1 MYNPGGEYLT
11 YIKNSLVR
19 KPRAKIVVDGKTY
32 TGVEHLAS
40 FPKITHETEKMIG
53 GFPAKTCD
61 FEIYNLDGTID
72 LNGKEVQ
79 IYRGLY
85 VNDTKTVWVPMGLF
99 YADGEDVTNNST
111 KRTIQ
116 FKGTD
121 RTRLF
126 DSPFTKIYGNGV
138 IPAETLISSV
148 AEKTCKTHNLVIDS
162 STKGNIVSHR
172 LSESVGVPEGTTD
185 RQVIAWIAELS
196 GCIPII
202 SRDGSSLVFTRP
214 NYKSNVYDSGQ
225 TYPSGSYADKSKYK
239 TLSAEPLF
247 GPINAVS
254 FGHADYDDAYVY
266 QDDAAV
272 EANGLHE
279 WQINDNPL
287 AENSKA
293 ELAPKVF
300 NIIKGMKLYPFT
312 LTDFIDDFL
321 FDINDGIL
329 IKKKDDTLITTY
341 VLGMSTTSRIRSTF
355 KANTQD
361 SSTAD
366 RSLAGSVKED
376 LKRVKLSVDH
386 INNEITALAKESD
399 QKYTELKQTVDGIDG
414 KIVDVQR
421 GLEASISATAEKATL
436 AYSKAET
443 AEGQINGITDTLT
456 SLSGQITAINGELD
470 GIDDTIAAKVSTEV
484 RKDTTINILA
494 GEVSSKI
501 SGNYVTKATYDNE
514 KNNWV
519 LKTDYNSRL
528 NQTDQSIQA
537 AVNRVQKLENAGYI
551 TETVCNSL
559 IDQKS
564 DSIALQVESNLQI
577 GARNILLNSECFDG
591 FDPVAY
597 KLAKV
602 IKMPAMPNSALP
614 SGKYAQV
621 FLTANSEG
629 GSTVRGFR
637 FSAADIIGQSAPI
650 DKLKPGTKYTL
661 SWYMRTDRAGPL
673 QTLNAPSVIYA
684 GEKASVLNDTARC
697 ITPALSETWQR
708 YVITFTVTGT
718 ITDFMIR
725 LFFDALGKDKE
736 YLAYIS
742 SFKLEEGNIA
752 TDWTPSAED
761 VEQSV
766 KAQISMC
773 VLKDENGNLES
784 EIKITSNK
792 LTIDTD
798 KFTLDGN
805 GNMTCVNAEI
815 KNATISG
822 TIAANDAILGGWHIA
837 DNELYSEYGGCTAH
851 IKAPQSS
858 SEYFFAVRESLGDG
872 KYTTNFAIN
881 TDGSVFMNNLVAAEI
896 GITIKTY
903 HSKSKGYVENLT
915 FHGLTQNNKYYDAI
929 TAAHDLIIKANS
941 IELFTDTGIYLRN
954 NVYLTSYASGVSGK
968 AALYVDTKTG
978 EITVEN

>member
-126 DSPFTKIYGNGV
+126 NSAFTKTYSNGV

-148 AEKTCKTHNLVIDS
+148 TEKICKMHGLTIDS
-162 STKGNIVSHR
+162 TTKANIVSHR
-172 LSESVGVPEGTTD
+172 FAESVGVPEGTTD

-214 NYKSNVYDSGQ
+214 NYKSDVYESGQ
-225 TYPSGSYADKSKYK
+225 TYTSGSYADKNKYK
-239 TLSAEPLF
+239 TLAAEPLY
-247 GPINAVS
+247 GPINAIS

-266 QDDAAV
+266 QNDADV
-272 EANGLHE
+272 EVNGLHE

-287 AENSKA
+287 VENSKS

-341 VLGMSTTSRIRSTF
+341 VLGMDTTSRIRSTF

-366 RSLAGSVKED
+366 RNLAGSIKAD
-376 LKRVKLSVDH
+376 MKRIRLSVDH
-386 INNEITALAKESD
+386 VNAEITALAKESD
-399 QKYTELKQTVDGIDG
+399 QKYTEFQQTVDGIDG
-414 KIVDVQR
+414 KIIDVQK
-421 GLEASISATAEKATL
+421 GLEASISVTAEKATL

-443 AEGQINGITDTLT
+443 VEEQISGVTDTLT
-456 SLSGQITAINGELD
+456 EITGQIDSINGELAD
-470 GIDDTIAAKVSTEV
+470 IDNTISAKVSTEV
-484 RKDTTINILA
+484 RKDTTIDILA
-494 GEVSSKI
+494 GEVNSKI

-514 KNNWV
+514 KDNWV

-537 AVNRVQKLENAGYI
+537 AVDRVQTLENAEYI
-551 TETVCNSL
+551 TTADAKSL
-559 IDQKS
+559 ISQSADN
-564 DSIALQVESNLQI
+564 ITLAVEQNIKI
-577 GARNILLNSECFDG
+577 GARNILLDSAAFGSFAPLAFSTTNVSNF
-591 FDPVAY
+591 PV
-597 KLAKV
+597 KEDT
-602 IKMPAMPNSALP
+602 SLP
-614 SGKYAQV
+614 SGYYKQLWFTPGASGTENKGVY
-621 FLTANSEG
+621 FTGTN
-629 GSTVRGFR
+629 
-637 FSAADIIGQSAPI
+637 IIGQSKI
-650 DKLKPGTKYTL
+650 DKIKANTTYTL
-661 SWYMRTDRAGPL
+661 SFWMRAFDSPGIFSYKALVYLGSGIKVTYDNRFNIPDISENWQKYVVTFSTTETPTDL
-673 QTLNAPSVIYA
+673 QLRFLFK
-684 GEKASVLNDTARC
+684 G
-697 ITPALSETWQR
+697 
-708 YVITFTVTGT
+708 GT
-718 ITDFMIR
+718 IGTGYHVD
-725 LFFDALGKDKE
+725 
-736 YLAYIS
+736 IS
-742 SFKLEEGNIA
+742 SLKLEEGNIA

-761 VEQSV
+761 MEKSV
-766 KAQISMC
+766 QAKIDMCVQKDKNGKLTSAIAIEGNKISIKSENFELAEDGTITKCNGAQIT
-773 VLKDENGNLES
+773 NGVIS
-784 EIKITSNK
+784 C
-792 LTIDTD
+792 
-798 KFTLDGN
+798 GN
-805 GNMTCVNAEI
+805 GSYNMTIGSGVIVHSFDNTTVGQLTTTVVADNNGLKYYETLFGNTGICLNASDYSAYVDSKGFLICSTER
-815 KNATISG
+815 ASTINVSIASTDTWSYGSISSALRSIIEADSALILSANRGANSLLLEGNNIWLCG
-822 TIAANDAILGGWHIA
+822 TPIFTDAIGVKSSASYVYVVA
-837 DNELYSEYGGCTAH
+837 DKN
-851 IKAPQSS
+851 
-858 SEYFFAVRESLGDG
+858 
-872 KYTTNFAIN
+872 
-881 TDGSVFMNNLVAAEI
+881 
-896 GITIKTY
+896 
-903 HSKSKGYVENLT
+903 
-915 FHGLTQNNKYYDAI
+915 
-929 TAAHDLIIKANS
+929 
-941 IELFTDTGIYLRN
+941 
-954 NVYLTSYASGVSGK
+954 
-968 AALYVDTKTG
+968 TG
-978 EITVEN
+978 EINYLSVD

>member
-138 IPAETLISSV
+138 IPSETLISSV
-148 AEKTCKTHNLVIDS
+148 AEKICKTHNLAIDS

-266 QDDAAV
+266 QNDADV

-355 KANTQD
+355 KTNTQD
-361 SSTAD
+361 YSTAD

-386 INNEITALAKESD
+386 TKAEITALAKESEEKFT
-399 QKYTELKQTVDGIDG
+399 QLKQTTDGLYADINDAEN
-414 KIVDVQR
+414 
-421 GLEASISATAEKATL
+421 GLKAAMTATAEKAES
-436 AYSKAET
+436 AFE
-443 AEGQINGITDTLT
+443 
-456 SLSGQITAINGELD
+456 
-470 GIDDTIAAKVSTEV
+470 
-484 RKDTTINILA
+484 
-494 GEVSSKI
+494 
-501 SGNYVTKATYDNE
+501 KAT
-514 KNNWV
+514 KV
-519 LKTDYNSRL
+519 
-528 NQTDQSIQA
+528 
-537 AVNRVQKLENAGYI
+537 ENAGYI
-551 TETVCNSL
+551 TTEDAKTL
-559 IDQKS
+559 ISQSADN
-564 DSIALQVESNLQI
+564 ITLAVEQNIKI
-577 GARNILLNSECFDG
+577 GARNILLDSACFASFTPQGYSAKIIVKNAIDDPAVPSWKASAILFASTQQNYTTDTSGFSFVGSDILGQSDDIDKIKVNTNYVLTFWIKSADEKTFVLNKSKLIDVGSSATVTFDESRCTWSTVTSEWKKFSVVFSVNGGFNTFGLRFTFDG
-591 FDPVAY
+591 
-597 KLAKV
+597 
-602 IKMPAMPNSALP
+602 LP
-614 SGKYAQV
+614 P
-621 FLTANSEG
+621 TEG
-629 GSTVRGFR
+629 TE
-637 FSAADIIGQSAPI
+637 A
-650 DKLKPGTKYTL
+650 TL
-661 SWYMRTDRAGPL
+661 
-673 QTLNAPSVIYA
+673 
-684 GEKASVLNDTARC
+684 VLNSNK
-697 ITPALSETWQR
+697 IQLSS
-708 YVITFTVTGT
+708 
-718 ITDFMIR
+718 
-725 LFFDALGKDKE
+725 L
-736 YLAYIS
+736 
-742 SFKLEEGNIA
+742 KLEEGNIA

-773 VLKDENGNLES
+773 VQKDKNG
-784 EIKITSNK
+784 K
-792 LTIDTD
+792 LTSAIAIEGNKISIESDN
-798 KFTLDGN
+798 FVLAEDGTITKCN
-805 GNMTCVNAEI
+805 GAQITNGVIKCGDDNFNMTIGGGIIVH
-815 KNATISG
+815 TF
-822 TIAANDAILGGWHIA
+822 NDTTVGQITTMAVPD
-837 DNELYSEYGGCTAH
+837 DNNV
-851 IKAPQSS
+851 P
-858 SEYFFAVRESLGDG
+858 
-872 KYTTNFAIN
+872 
-881 TDGSVFMNNLVAAEI
+881 
-896 GITIKTY
+896 
-903 HSKSKGYVENLT
+903 
-915 FHGLTQNNKYYDAI
+915 KYYETMLGNAGVCLSAPNCFAYLDEQGLLIQQSADKTFLNVMISKTEDWSYGSITLALRSAI
-929 TAAHDLIIKANS
+929 VADSGLILSANS
-941 IELFTDTGIYLRN
+941 GQNDLMLQGY
-954 NVYLTSYASGVSGK
+954 NVWLCGHIRIANYYKYDSENIK
-968 AALYVDTKTG
+968 EPLYVNTTTG
-978 EITVEN
+978 EITT